1 MAHDDIDLDDPR
13 DSDDDGERDREVD
26 DAVAELKL
34 CLEAEGDQRELEE
47 ADLKFDAGQQWPDEI
62 KASRGKQVIDGV
74 EIPARPMLT
83 IPKLDQ
89 PVQMIINQQ
98 RRAHLGISVHAESE
112 DADREIAEVLE
123 GIVRH
128 IQRKSNA
135 ELARNWAF
143 ERATKAGRGYYRI
156 YTQYCDD
163 TGAGRHWSDQEI
175 IIRRI
180 LNQSSVWFD
189 PYATEPDWSDA
200 LWAQQGG
207 FMPWH
212 LFKRTF
218 PHSRMVNAVGD
229 GDAFDLDQ
237 ANIEPS
243 WMKADETG
251 KRLKGVRVMERFVVT
266 TKIRLRVAYASEDGA
281 EMRDE
286 YVDETDPKK
295 RDAYVQSL
303 GERLRAQRETAE
315 RTVTWMKLNGLEVL
329 EREEWHGRW
338 IPIIP
343 VVGREQFFD
352 NTRRWVGMIRPSKD
366 GQRLFNYAATAAVE
380 KEALDTKAPYIGYEG
395 QFKGHESAWSQ
406 SATRN
411 FPYLQVA
418 PVTIGGQA
426 APFPQR
432 NTASPN
438 LSGSLSL
445 LQAADSFIKASTA
458 FYDPSL
464 GDANASDS
472 GRKVLALQQQND
484 AGNSHFLDNLATIS
498 MPHEARVLLDLIPHI
513 YDRPGRIQQI
523 LGETDSEPREVMLN
537 APFLPGP
544 DGRPQP
550 VDPAQVQQGVAP
562 QGVKTYDLTKGVYS
576 AVCDIGKDY
585 KSRLREGSDEM
596 GQVLQAAPELVKII
610 GDIYFKF
617 RDFPGHTEIAER
629 LKKMLPPELH
639 DDPNNPDDPQALKGK
654 LAAQQQAM
662 DHLKQQFEQAMQQL
676 QTKQVEAQAKI
687 QSEQVKAEAQLQLE
701 QMRQQGEAQLAE
713 IQANLSLRMREIE
726 LAIEQRTALTKLAAE
741 REARE
746 DQQRHEVALSQ
757 MEHQMDAD
765 VQEAAHAQALQ
776 SLDAQ
781 QQHESRES
789 AAHEA
794 AEERRAQQAPMADP
808 DGDGE

>member
-1 MAHDDIDLDDPR
+1 MAQDYIDDRTPD
-13 DSDDDGERDREVD
+13 DDDGARDREVE
-26 DAVAELKL
+26 DAISELKL

-47 ADLKFDAGQQWPDEI
+47 DDLSFDAGHQWPDEI
-62 KASRGKQVIDGV
+62 KVSRGKQVIDGV

-163 TGAGRHWSDQEI
+163 HGTGAHWSDQEI
-175 IIRRI
+175 VIRRI
-180 LNQSSVWFD
+180 LNQSSVYFD

-218 PHSRMVNAVGD
+218 PHSRLVNALGD
-229 GDAFDLDQ
+229 GDRFDLDQ
-237 ANIEPS
+237 ANVEPS
-243 WMKADETG
+243 WMSADETG
-251 KRLKGVRVMERFVVT
+251 QKLKGVRVMERFVVT
-266 TKIRLRVAYASEDGA
+266 TQSRLRVAYASEDGSQ
-281 EMRDE
+281 MVDE
-286 YVDETDPKK
+286 YVDEPDPQQ
-295 RDAYVQSL
+295 RDAYVRSL
-303 GERLRAQRETAE
+303 GDRLRAQRETSE

-329 EREEWHGRW
+329 EQEQWHGRW

-343 VVGREQFFD
+343 VIGREQFFE

-366 GQRLFNYAATAAVE
+366 GQRLFNYAATSAVE

-418 PVTIGGQA
+418 PVTIGGQP

-438 LSGSLSL
+438 LSGSMAL

-464 GDANASDS
+464 GDANANDS

-498 MPHEARVLLDLIPHI
+498 MPHEARILLDLIPHI
-513 YDRPGRIQQI
+513 YDRPGRVQQI
-523 LGETDSEPREVMLN
+523 LGETDTEPREVVLN
-537 APFLPGP
+537 APFVPGP
-544 DGRPQP
+544 DGRPRP
-550 VDPAQVQQGVAP
+550 VPPQMAQAGVAP
-562 QGVKTYDLTKGVYS
+562 QGVKTYDLRKGSYA

-596 GQVLQAAPELVKII
+596 AQVLQAAPELVKII

-639 DDPNNPDDPQALKGK
+639 DDPNSENDPDALKGK
-654 LAAQQQAM
+654 LAAQQQSM
-662 DHLKQQFEQAMQQL
+662 DQLKQAFDDAMQQL
-676 QTKQVEAQAKI
+676 KTKQVEAMAKV
-687 QSEQVKAEAQLQLE
+687 QSEQTKAEAAIQLE
-701 QMRQQGEAQLAE
+701 QLRQQGAQQLAE
-713 IQANLSLRMREIE
+713 IQAQLQVRIREIE
-726 LAIEQRTALTKLAAE
+726 LAMEQRTAMVELAGK

-757 MEHQMDAD
+757 MEHAMDTEL
-765 VQEAAHAQALQ
+765 QQAAHEQAMR
-776 SLDAQ
+776 SLGAQ
-781 QQHESRES
+781 QLHESRET
-789 AAHEA
+789 ARTEQLEQPEPAGEDA
-794 AEERRAQQAPMADP
+794 DEGERDP
-808 DGDGE
+808 DA

>member
-1 MAHDDIDLDDPR
+1 MAHDDIDLDDEL
-13 DSDDDGERDREVD
+13 SDDDRERDREVD
-26 DAVAELKL
+26 DAVNEMKL

-47 ADLKFDAGQQWPDEI
+47 DDLSFDAGHQWPDEI
-62 KASRGKQVIDGV
+62 KVSRGKQVIDGV
-74 EIPARPMLT
+74 DIPPRPMLT

-89 PVQMIINQQ
+89 PVQLIINQQ
-98 RRAHLGISVHAESE
+98 RRAHLGISVHPESE
-112 DADREIAEVLE
+112 NADREVAEVLE

-156 YTQYCDD
+156 YTQYCDYEGD
-163 TGAGRHWSDQEI
+163 GEHWSDQEI
-175 IIRRI
+175 VIRRI
-180 LNQSSVWFD
+180 LNQSSVYLD
-189 PYATEPDWSDA
+189 PYATEPDWSDGMWA
-200 LWAQQGG
+200 LQGG
-207 FMPWH
+207 FMPWR

-218 PHSRMVNAVGD
+218 PKSRLVNAMGD

-243 WMKADETG
+243 WMSADETG
-251 KRLKGVRVMERFVVT
+251 KKLKGVRVMERFVVT
-266 TKIRLRVAYASEDGA
+266 TQSRLRVAYASEDGSQ
-281 EMRDE
+281 MLDE

-295 RDAYVQSL
+295 RDAYVRSL
-303 GERLRAQRETAE
+303 GERLRAQRETAK
-315 RTVTWMKLNGLEVL
+315 RVVTWMKLNGLEVL

-343 VVGREQFFD
+343 VIGREQFFE

-418 PVTIGGQA
+418 PVTIGGQP

-438 LSGSLSL
+438 LSGSLAL

-484 AGNSHFLDNLATIS
+484 AGNSHFLDNLANIS

-513 YDRPGRIQQI
+513 YDRPGRVQQI
-523 LGETDSEPREVMLN
+523 LGETDTEPREVVLN
-537 APFLPGP
+537 APFVPTP

-550 VDPAQVQQGVAP
+550 IDPAMLAQGLAP
-562 QGVKTYDLTKGVYS
+562 HGVKQYDLRKGAYA

-596 GQVLQAAPELVKII
+596 AQVLQAAPELVKII

-639 DDPNNPDDPQALKGK
+639 DDEHAENDPEALKGK
-654 LAAQQQAM
+654 LAAQQQSM
-662 DHLKQQFEQAMQQL
+662 DELKKAFDDAMQQL
-676 QTKQVEAQAKI
+676 ETKQVEAMAKV
-687 QSEQVKAEAQLQLE
+687 QSEQVKAEAQMQLE
-701 QMRQQGEAQLAE
+701 QLRQQGAMQLAE
-713 IQANLSLRMREIE
+713 IDAQLKLRIREIE
-726 LAIEQRTALTKLAAE
+726 LSMEQRTAMVALAGE

-746 DQQRHEVALSQ
+746 DEQRHEVALSQ
-757 MEHQMDAD
+757 MEHAMDRE
-765 VQEAAHAQALQ
+765 VQDAAHEQALQ
-776 SLDAQ
+776 SLGEG
-781 QQHESRES
+781 H
-789 AAHEA
+789 AHETRERMA
-794 AEERRAQQAPMADP
+794 GEEAEERRAMREAPEAED
-808 DGDGE
+808 E

>member
-1 MAHDDIDLDDPR
+1 MAQDDIDLDDPSER
-13 DSDDDGERDREVD
+13 DADDDGEREPEVD
-26 DAVAELKL
+26 DAVNEMKL

-47 ADLKFDAGQQWPDEI
+47 ADLAFDAGQQWPDEV
-62 KASRGKQVIDGV
+62 KVSRGKQVIDGV
-74 EIPARPMLT
+74 DIPPRPMLT

-89 PVQMIINQQ
+89 PVQLIVNQQ

-112 DADREIAEVLE
+112 DADREVAEVLE

-156 YTQYCDD
+156 YTQYADAAGE
-163 TGAGRHWSDQEI
+163 GAHWSDQEI
-175 IIRRI
+175 VIRRI
-180 LNQSSVWFD
+180 LNQSSVYLD
-189 PYATEPDWSDA
+189 PYATEPDWSDGQWA
-200 LWAQQGG
+200 LQGG
-207 FMPWH
+207 FMPWR
-212 LFKRTF
+212 LYRRAF
-218 PHSRMVNAVGD
+218 PQSRLVNALGEGD
-229 GDAFDLDQ
+229 RFDLDQ

-243 WMKADETG
+243 WMSADETG
-251 KRLKGVRVMERFVVT
+251 KGLKGVRVMERFIVT
-266 TKIRLRVAYASEDGA
+266 TQSRLRVAYVREGNS
-281 EMRDE
+281 DE
-286 YVDETDPKK
+286 LVEEYIDEQSPKA
-295 RDAYVQSL
+295 RAAYLAGL
-303 GERLRAQRETAE
+303 GDRLRAQRETAE

-329 EREEWHGRW
+329 ERETWHGRW

-343 VVGREQFFD
+343 VVGREQFYD

-418 PVTIGGQA
+418 PVTIGGQP

-438 LSGSLSL
+438 LSGSLAL

-513 YDRPGRIQQI
+513 YDRPGRVQKI
-523 LGETDSEPREVMLN
+523 LGETDTEPREVMLN
-537 APFLPGP
+537 APFVPGGP
-544 DGRPQP
+544 EGRPQP
-550 VDPAQVQQGVAP
+550 VDPALVEQGLAP
-562 QGVKTYDLTKGVYS
+562 QGVKKYNLLKGSYA
-576 AVCDIGKDY
+576 AVTDIGKDY

-596 GQVLQAAPELVKII
+596 ARVLEAAPELLKIV

-639 DDPNNPDDPQALKGK
+639 DNPDDESNPEALKAK
-654 LAAQQQAM
+654 LAAQQQSLEE
-662 DHLKQQFEQAMQQL
+662 LKKAFDDAMQQL
-676 QTKQVEAQAKI
+676 QTKQVEAGAKV
-687 QSEQVKAEAQLQLE
+687 QSEQVKAQAQLQLE
-701 QMRQQGEAQLAE
+701 QMRLDGERQLAE
-713 IQANLSLRMREIE
+713 IQAGVTLQIKQIEMAVAERERALE
-726 LAIEQRTALTKLAAE
+726 TAAA

-746 DQQRHEVALSQ
+746 DEQRHEVAMAQ
-757 MEHQMDAD
+757 MEQQMDAD
-765 VQEAAHAQALQ
+765 VQAAAHAQALE
-776 SLDAQ
+776 SLGAQ
-781 QQHESRES
+781 QDYTSRERM
-789 AAHEA
+789 ADEEAEA
-794 AEERRAQQAPMADP
+794 ARAEREAPEA
-808 DGDGE
+808 E